1 MNTLFW
7 FRRDLRLFNND
18 ALYQAIENGCQDAVF
33 FITEKQWQK
42 HDVAAIQLD
51 LLKRRL
57 SFLGELLA
65 SKGIELHIID
75 AADYAGCVEKLASFC
90 EQHQVKNVYANNE
103 YELNEVNRDK
113 MNRRR

>member
-18 ALYQAIENGCQDAVF
+18 ALYHAIENGCRNAVF

-65 SKGIELHIID
+65 SQGIELHIID
-75 AADYAGCVEKLASFC
+75 AFNAK
-90 EQHQVKNVYANNE
+90 
-103 YELNEVNRDK
+103 
-113 MNRRR
+113 